1 MPDEDK
7 VKGKTDDE
15 LENLAVEYGWS
26 VAFFRSVPELW
37 RLFKRAINK
46 EWEPALFVAKL
57 RATKWYQNNAE
68 SVRKYQV
75 LKTSKGDFQ
84 AALQEKMA
92 TIQDLSV
99 ELTGVYLSSG
109 QLKRVADQALMF
121 NWNDSQLRNILSG
134 YLKQV
139 GGSKGHY
146 GGEAGQ
152 AEEELRQ
159 YAYDMGVNL
168 SDPTVKKWLKA
179 IVAKNNTIQDYKA
192 YIQGQA
198 ESQFQGLSKEIR
210 AGQTVRQLANPY
222 LEQMASTLELNP
234 AAIDL
239 KNPTLLKALQ
249 IRNKDGSVG
258 MQSLG
263 DFRLQLMQD
272 PRYLG
277 TKEAR
282 DKSTDVGQA
291 ILKDFGLI

>member
-1 MPDEDK
+1 MPDDK
-7 VKGKTDDE
+7 VPGKTDDQ
-15 LENLAVEYGWS
+15 LEDLAVDYGWS

-37 RLFKRAINK
+37 RLFKQAIK
-46 EWEPALFVAKL
+46 GEWRPEKFVSKL
-57 RATKWYQNNAE
+57 HSTRWYQNNAE
-68 SVRKYQV
+68 SVRKYQI

-92 TIQDLSV
+92 IIQDLSV
-99 ELTGVYLSSG
+99 ELTGVQLSQG
-109 QLKRVADQALMF
+109 QLRKVADQALMF
-121 NWNDSQLRNILSG
+121 SWNDSQMRNVLTG

-139 GGSKGHY
+139 NGTKGHY

-179 IVAKNNTIQDYKA
+179 IVAKNNTIQDYKGW
-192 YIQGQA
+192 IQSQA

-210 AGQTVRQLANPY
+210 GGQTVRQLANPY
-222 LEQMASTLELNP
+222 IEQMANTLELNP
-234 AAIDL
+234 MGIDL

-249 IRNKDGSVG
+249 IRNQDGSVG

-272 PRYLG
+272 PQYLG

-282 DKSTDVGQA
+282 DKGTDVGQA